1 MEAVVLAAPMVVPAV
16 EVHPHLV
23 AVPVV
28 LGVTT
33 SQVAVEAVPAT
44 PQFFAALHIWSKP
57 AVAAEAGAALNRIVV
72 ALVVE
77 AAVEL
82 AKTVQLVEAAAVAA
96 VVEVPVGQ
104 LEVRLELELIRAESE
119 RPMRAEMAEIAQ
131 VPMRIRAPVAEALAK
146 PVAVAEVLRR
156 MRLLQAAVVVV
167 PH

>member
-1 MEAVVLAAPMVVPAV
+1 MEAVALAAPMVVPAV

-33 SQVAVEAVPAT
+33 SQVAVEAVAAT

-57 AVAAEAGAALNRIVV
+57 AVAAAAVAALKRAVL

-82 AKTVQLVEAAAVAA
+82 PKTVYLEVAAAAVA
-96 VVEVPVGQ
+96 VEVPVGQ
-104 LEVRLELELIRAESE
+104 LEVRVEVEL
-119 RPMRAEMAEIAQ
+119 MRAD
-131 VPMRIRAPVAEALAK
+131 PD
-146 PVAVAEVLRR
+146 
-156 MRLLQAAVVVV
+156 
-167 PH
+167 